1 MLFNSIQEKF
11 FVFVVIIFLI
21 ILIYYP
27 TFNND
32 VEVRKLN
39 PPKIMKNN
47 FGERILCYR
56 PLRLGTP
63 NMSVELYGEKTIAH
77 NYGHGGSGWT
87 LGPGSAKYVNDILIS
102 YNNIKNE
109 TPITIIGAGVI
120 GLFSAYDLLN
130 KNYKNITIVAEEFD
144 NLTSHKAAGLLA
156 PVSMNNE
163 PEMQIIID
171 KIGIDGYKFYSEIA
185 KNQSKDFQNSA
196 LIVPAYFESREESG
210 LEPYVGIVMKP
221 AKDVILDF
229 QNGMK
234 RKMVAYDDGIFI
246 DTILLMKQL
255 KMFLEKNNI
264 KFVKKR
270 INSFDEIKDNII
282 INCTGLGA
290 RELNNDSKV
299 NSVQGHLIMMK
310 DQVPQDLHYMIFA
323 NVNEG
328 QTKNGQKIKRSFYLF
343 PKMSGTSSND
353 IGVLGGTFIE
363 NSYKDTPN
371 IEEFDNLIDNMKK
384 FYGLN

>member
-1 MLFNSIQEKF
+1 MLFNSIQDKIF
-11 FVFVVIIFLI
+11 LFVVIICLI
-21 ILIYYP
+21 ILIYYSS
-27 TFNND
+27 FNND
-32 VEVRKLN
+32 LEIRKLN

-63 NMSVELYGEKTIAH
+63 NMSVESYGEKTIAH

-102 YNNIKNE
+102 YKNIKNE
-109 TPITIIGAGVI
+109 TPITIIGGGVI

-144 NLTSHKAAGLLA
+144 NLTSHKAGGLLA

-185 KNQSKDFQNSA
+185 KSQNKDFQNSA

-234 RKMVAYDDGIFI
+234 RKMVAYDDGIYI

-255 KMFLEKNNI
+255 KMFLEKHNI

-290 RELNNDSKV
+290 RELNNDLKV
-299 NSVQGHLIMMK
+299 DSVQGHLIMMK
-310 DQVPQDLHYMIFA
+310 DQVPEDLQYMIFA

-328 QTKNGQKIKRSFYLF
+328 ETKTGQKIKRSFYLF
-343 PKMSGTSSND
+343 PKMSGTSLND

-363 NSYKDTPN
+363 NSYEDTPN

-384 FYGLN
+384 FYGLS